1 MPKWARASSRRAVS
15 WAVWARAAADRF
27 ITGSLGGFSFSV
39 IISARFDSSSHG
51 RRTASRGLFKM
62 ENSWEAPAEIRLS
75 AARHLEWPDL
85 LSLLTKNVHNHDDK
99 REPNSFYLILSNSN
113 SFWVLELNYQ
123 IFFFFFHSWNN
134 TTELVHSHLSRRM
147 LSSQD
152 VIWGG
157 NSGFPL
163 LLH

>member
-1 MPKWARASSRRAVS
+1 MPPKCRSERERLPPRHAVS
-15 WAVWARAAADRF
+15 WIVWLSAAADLF
-27 ITGSLGGFSFSV
+27 ITDSLGGFSFSV
-39 IISARFDSSSHG
+39 IISARFDSSSHS
-51 RRTASRGLFKM
+51 RWTASRSLFKM

-75 AARHLEWPDL
+75 ATHHIKWPDL

-99 REPNSFYLILSNSN
+99 CEPNSFYLVLLN
-113 SFWVLELNYQ
+113 SFRVLELLPDS
-123 IFFFFFHSWNN
+123 FHSWNN
-134 TTELVHSHLSRRM
+134 TTKLVHSRPSRRI

-152 VIWGG
+152 VTWGGG